1 MGSWLLERRLA
12 KVGSRLKSLRAE
24 LSVVDEQLLYLN
36 EDAEDQ
42 AIRQLV
48 AETPGSSFEARS
60 ARGSYD
66 AMSKHRTRVIEE
78 IADLEQRQ
86 DELLDEMTR

>member
-1 MGSWLLERRLA
+1 MGSWLLERRLS
-12 KVGSRLKSLRAE
+12 KVGARLKSLRVE

-48 AETPGSSFEARS
+48 AETPGASFEARS
-60 ARGSYD
+60 AQGSYD
-66 AMSKHRTRVIEE
+66 AMSKHRARVVAE

-86 DELLDEMTR
+86 DELLDQMTR